1 MEHHHGQRNYLC
13 ILPQRKKERE
23 RERERIC
30 PCVTQ
35 FMITWAPYDRV
46 KRVWTS
52 ESDTVKPGFE
62 FQFSSIPSCVLLSKL
77 ILLQNINYLNHILK
91 GVRIWESNIIHVS
104 IKIFNYKQQRHILA
118 NLSRRGIYSRLSC
131 CFQHFWEG
139 WRTRREKEGP
149 RKAEQQPGPQGTKK
163 HMKTSSP
170 TTEHVAATASTAP
183 LAPGS
188 RHCWHHTSGCP
199 LLGSPSLEQQIQL
212 WSPMISWA

>member
-1 MEHHHGQRNYLC
+1 M
-13 ILPQRKKERE
+13 PQRKKERE

-52 ESDTVKPGFE
+52 ESDKVKPGFE

-149 RKAEQQPGPQGTKK
+149 RKAEQQPGPQKFRAPK
-163 HMKTSSP
+163 
-170 TTEHVAATASTAP
+170 STWRLPAP
-183 LAPGS
+183 PLNTWLPQLALP
-188 RHCWHHTSGCP
+188 H
-199 LLGSPSLEQQIQL
+199 LLLEVDIVDITHQDALCLALPL
-212 WSPMISWA
+212 WSNRYSCEVQWLVEPTSQAPKLRA